1 LEGPTPGRRPFGAT
15 DLQVSEI
22 GFGCSSLGT
31 VLGHDADQDGLR
43 ALDFALDHAIN
54 FYDTADAYSL
64 GNSERLLGRA
74 FKKKRDRVIIAT
86 KGGSRFTPGW
96 RFALQS
102 IPFLAPLRRP
112 LRPFKR
118 FFNLL
123 RHSQKQYDY
132 SDRQLRTAVEAS
144 LAHLQTDYIDL
155 YQLYNPTRPVL
166 EAGDFIGTLESLK
179 SQGKIRYY
187 GVSCRS
193 HEDALLCLKY
203 PGISSVQLP
212 VSMVEQAAIPSVIP
226 RLAQRSI
233 AVIAREPLGQGL
245 LTGAQGRTLAEESA
259 RSLAEIQERKR
270 RSADFSVFAALGQRS
285 MAQSA
290 MQFVLRVPGV
300 STVIP
305 GIANVRQLE
314 ENLGAL
320 SAPQLSEEE
329 FDRIRSLSASSTNIQ
344 SA

>member
-1 LEGPTPGRRPFGAT
+1 MSMERPAPGRRRFGST

-43 ALDFALDHAIN
+43 ALDYAVDRGIN
-54 FYDTADAYSL
+54 FFDTADAYSL

-74 FKKKRDRVIIAT
+74 LQKQRDKVIIAT

-112 LRPFKR
+112 LRRFKR

-132 SDRQLRTAVEAS
+132 SDQQLRKAVEAS
-144 LAHLQTDYIDL
+144 LTHLRTDYIDV

-166 EAGDFIGTLESLK
+166 EAGDFIETLEALK

-187 GVSCRS
+187 GVSCRT
-193 HEDALLCLKY
+193 HEDALLCLQY

-212 VSMVEQAAIPSVIP
+212 VSMVEQAAIDSVIP
-226 RLAQRSI
+226 RLAEKGI

-245 LTGAQGRTLAEESA
+245 LTGTRGRTLAEEGA
-259 RSLAEIQERKR
+259 RSRAEISDRKR
-270 RSADFSVFAALGQRS
+270 RSMEFSVFAKPQRS
-285 MAQSA
+285 MAQAA
-290 MQFVLRVPGV
+290 MQFALQVPGV

-305 GIANVRQLE
+305 GIAKVEQLE

-320 SAPQLSEEE
+320 SALQLTREEYG
-329 FDRIRSLSASSTNIQ
+329 RARLMSTRLRGP
-344 SA
+344 

>member
-1 LEGPTPGRRPFGAT
+1 MERSAPRRRLFGST

-31 VLGHDADQDGLR
+31 VLGHDADQDGLHALEY
-43 ALDFALDHAIN
+43 ALDRGIN
-54 FYDTADAYSL
+54 FFDTADAYSL

-74 FKKKRDRVIIAT
+74 FQKKRDRIIIAT

-112 LRPFKR
+112 LRRFKR

-132 SDRQLRTAVEAS
+132 SDQQLRTAVEAS
-144 LAHLQTDYIDL
+144 LTHLQTDYIDL

-187 GVSCRS
+187 GVSCRT
-193 HEDALLCLKY
+193 HEDALLCLNY

-212 VSMVEQAAIPSVIP
+212 VSLIEQAAIDSVIP
-226 RLAQRSI
+226 CLAERKI

-245 LTGAQGRTLAEESA
+245 LTGTRGRTLAEEGA
-259 RSLAEIQERKR
+259 RSRDEINERKR
-270 RSADFSVFAALGQRS
+270 RSVDFSVFAAPRRT
-285 MAQSA
+285 MAQA
-290 MQFVLRVPGV
+290 ALQFVLQVPGV
-300 STVIP
+300 SAVIP
-305 GIANVRQLE
+305 GIAKVEQLE

-320 SAPQLSEEE
+320 DAPQLSKEE
-329 FDRIRSLSASSTNIQ
+329 FARARSMSASFRGS
-344 SA
+344 

>member
-1 LEGPTPGRRPFGAT
+1 MNPVPPEPRRRRFGST

-43 ALDFALDHAIN
+43 ALDLAVDRGIN
-54 FYDTADAYSL
+54 FFDTADAYSL

-74 FKKKRDRVIIAT
+74 LEKRRDKVIIAT
-86 KGGSRFTPGW
+86 KGGSRFTAGW

-102 IPFLAPLRRP
+102 VPFLAPLRQP
-112 LRPFKR
+112 LRRFKR

-132 SDRQLRTAVEAS
+132 SDQQLRKAVDAS
-144 LAHLQTDYIDL
+144 LANLRTDYIDV

-179 SQGKIRYY
+179 SQGKIRWY
-187 GVSCRS
+187 GVSCRT
-193 HEDALLCLKY
+193 HEDALFCLKY

-212 VSMVEQAAIPSVIP
+212 VSMLEQAAIDSVIP
-226 RLAQRSI
+226 RLAGKGI

-245 LTGAQGRTLAEESA
+245 LTGTRGRTLAEEAA
-259 RSLAEIQERKR
+259 RSSDEISDRKR
-270 RSADFSVFAALGQRS
+270 RSTRFSVFAAPGRT
-285 MAQSA
+285 MAQAA
-290 MQFVLRVPGV
+290 MQFALQVQGV

-305 GIANVRQLE
+305 GIAKVAQLE

-320 SAPQLSEEE
+320 SAPRLTKEE
-329 FDRIRSLSASSTNIQ
+329 FARARSLSASM
-344 SA
+344 